1 MRRLAP
7 FAILPALLLGAPDPE
22 PGFHDPR
29 PARLLPPPTEHRL
42 DPDAERRHKEERR
55 AWIEEMH
62 RAAPGV
68 DWRAIERANGLERM
82 ERRRAMAAQRGRS
95 VSPWTEVGSRNLAG
109 RMHATALSA
118 DGDSIYGGSSL
129 GGVWKADLAG
139 SGWRPLHDNLYGG
152 SHGLAVAAGP
162 PETITSITDDGL
174 IHWTE
179 DGGLTWNAPPLENVG
194 ATKRVLSDA
203 ADPNRIWLALTK
215 NAIQRKLYRS
225 DDRGRT
231 YVLKR
236 SMANTPSD
244 IWIDRRIGGRLY
256 LLQGASFYK
265 TDDGGDTFDLLGTL
279 PVAFASNVVL
289 AGSEAGAPAFYAAVN
304 EGTWKLYR
312 SADGGATWAW
322 RWNIDDFWETLA
334 SSIVDPDVV
343 MYGGVELFRSTD
355 GGASFSLVN
364 GWAEYYDDPVHK
376 LHADLPGIDVV
387 WTPQGQE
394 LHWIA
399 TDGGLYRSDDRV
411 ASVTNVSLQNLGVS
425 QYYTTHTSVNDPTLI
440 LAGAQ
445 DQGYQRS
452 VGPPVGTL
460 RDFEQLISGDYGH
473 LTSSDG
479 THQKIYSDYP
489 GFILVQQ
496 GELAPQLTDFI
507 DFPAEANHSWLPF
520 ILARPGNPDI
530 VYLCADRIWRFRD
543 VVPGGWNITSTTQ
556 DFTVAGGSY
565 LTALLISPLDV
576 NRKIA
581 ITNSGVIWW
590 TDQPS
595 FDSFV
600 LSPDTGP
607 SSHYFY
613 GTALEPSPD
622 DPLVAYAGGSGY
634 SGPAVWRTTDGG
646 VDWTPISDGLPPTLV
661 YEVAF
666 EQAGSSV
673 LYAATEA
680 GPYRLDPSTDTWS
693 SLDHPGLP
701 LTIYWCVE
709 AVPAVGIMRF
719 GTYGRGIWDYHYG
732 QATSVAALPAR
743 SSARIESRPNPF
755 VSGTTLVFA
764 TTRPGPVRLCVYDT
778 AGRLVR
784 ELVDESESAGEHRRE
799 WDGRDSRGR
808 TVAAGVYFAR
818 LETPDGVATR
828 QITRLQ

>member
-1 MRRLAP
+1 
-7 FAILPALLLGAPDPE
+7 
-22 PGFHDPR
+22 
-29 PARLLPPPTEHRL
+29 
-42 DPDAERRHKEERR
+42 
-55 AWIEEMH
+55 
-62 RAAPGV
+62 
-68 DWRAIERANGLERM
+68 
-82 ERRRAMAAQRGRS
+82 
-95 VSPWTEVGSRNLAG
+95 
-109 RMHATALSA
+109 
-118 DGDSIYGGSSL
+118 
-129 GGVWKADLAG
+129 
-139 SGWRPLHDNLYGG
+139 
-152 SHGLAVAAGP
+152 
-162 PETITSITDDGL
+162 
-174 IHWTE
+174 
-179 DGGLTWNAPPLENVG
+179 
-194 ATKRVLSDA
+194 
-203 ADPNRIWLALTK
+203 
-215 NAIQRKLYRS
+215 LYRS
-225 DDRGRT
+225 T
-231 YVLKR
+231 
-236 SMANTPSD
+236 
-244 IWIDRRIGGRLY
+244 
-256 LLQGASFYK
+256 
-265 TDDGGDTFDLLGTL
+265 
-279 PVAFASNVVL
+279 
-289 AGSEAGAPAFYAAVN
+289 
-304 EGTWKLYR
+304 
-312 SADGGATWAW
+312 DGGATWVF

-343 MYGGVELFRSTD
+343 MFGGVELFRSTD

-376 LHADLPGIDVV
+376 LHADLPGIDVA

-394 LHWIA
+394 IHWIA
-399 TDGGLYRSDDRV
+399 TDGGLYKSVDRV

-452 VGPPVGTL
+452 VGPPAGTL

-489 GFILVQQ
+489 GFILVQH

-543 VVPGGWNITSTTQ
+543 VVPGGWSITSTAQ

-576 NRKIA
+576 DRKIA

-646 VDWTPISDGLPPTLV
+646 IDWTPVSGGLPPTLV
-661 YEVAF
+661 YDLAF
-666 EQAGSSV
+666 EEATSGV

-680 GPYRLDPSTDTWS
+680 GPFRLDPSTDTWS

-709 AVPAVGIMRF
+709 AVPAAEIMRF
-719 GTYGRGIWDYHYG
+719 GTYGRGIWDYHWG
-732 QATSVAALPAR
+732 GATSVAALPSR
-743 SSARIESRPNPF
+743 GGARIESRPNPF

-764 TTRPGPVRLCVYDT
+764 TTRPGPVRLRVYDT

-784 ELVDESESAGEHRRE
+784 DLADGNEGLGEHRRE
-799 WDGRDSRGR
+799 WDGRDSGGR
-808 TVAAGVYFAR
+808 PVAAGVY
-818 LETPDGVATR
+818 
-828 QITRLQ
+828 